1 MRSKRVLT
9 RLMALAALIAAMFIP
24 AVTVPA
30 TASAASAASVASAAS
45 APVSTC
51 TGSVRYDAFVNTGN
65 REAHE
70 YGWFFSITGAVCVG
84 QADLFENVVGGR
96 GLSERVRVRDGGAS
110 GPILAEY
117 KSGGTIAGDS
127 ITFITHVNRL
137 FFVHVVTVCV
147 AVIHQSDGSVVPN
160 TIVCKSL

>member
-1 MRSKRVLT
+1 MHRKRVLT
-9 RLMALAALIAAMFIP
+9 RLLALAALVTAMFIP
-24 AVTVPA
+24 AVTASA
-30 TASAASAASVASAAS
+30 TASAATSPAITS
-45 APVSTC
+45 C
-51 TGSVRYDAFVNTGN
+51 TGSFRYDAFVNTGN
-65 REAHE
+65 KEAHE
-70 YGWFFSITGAVCVG
+70 YGWFWSNPGAVCVG

-110 GPILAEY
+110 GTLLAEY

-127 ITFITHVNRL
+127 ITFVTHVNRV

-160 TIVCKSL
+160 TTVCKAL